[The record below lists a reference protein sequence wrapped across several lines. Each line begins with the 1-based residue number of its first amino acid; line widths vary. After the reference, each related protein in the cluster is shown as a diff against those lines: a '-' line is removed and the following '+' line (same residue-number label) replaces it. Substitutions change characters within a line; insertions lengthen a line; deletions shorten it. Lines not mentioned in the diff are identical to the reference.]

1 MLVVPAIDLKDGRC
15 VRLYQGDYQKETV
28 YSEDPVAIAKEFE
41 KAGAELIHIVDLSGA
56 KEGKAVHRNLIA
68 QIAKSISVPVEVG
81 GGVRDLATIEDYV
94 SLGVDRVILGT
105 IACREPELV
114 REAARLFPGRVVV
127 SIDVRG
133 DYVAVEG
140 WTSESSIHYLELAK
154 LLEDAGLRAIIFTD
168 ITRDGTEEGVNLK
181 RVLPLLETV
190 SLPVY
195 LAGGV
200 SSIEDIKKLLPLEE
214 KGLEGVITGRA
225 IYTGALDLREAIKIA
240 KGMA

>member
-15 VRLYQGDYQKETV
+15 VRLYQGDYNRETV
-28 YSEDPVAIAKEFE
+28 YSDDPVSVARRFVD
-41 KAGAELIHIVDLSGA
+41 AGAELIHVIDLSGA
-56 KEGKAVHRNLIA
+56 KEGRAVHRELIR
-68 QIAKSISVPVEVG
+68 QIVQNIEVPIEVG
-81 GGVRDLATIEDYV
+81 GGIRDLETIEAYLSD
-94 SLGVDRVILGT
+94 GVERVILGT

-114 REAARLFPGRVVV
+114 REACRLFPGHVVV

-140 WTSESSIHYLELAK
+140 WTEESTIHYLELAR
-154 LLEDAGLRAIIFTD
+154 LLEDAGLRALIFTD

-200 SSIEDIKKLLPLEE
+200 SSLEDIKKLLPLEE

-225 IYTGALDLREAIKIA
+225 IYTGALDLREAIKLA
-240 KGMA
+240 KGIK